1 MVTQPSPSTMH
12 ICRLLARHTCR
23 IIEMA
28 GRTRAVWRAFSSA
41 SCVRAPA
48 ANLRVTPG
56 DIRDGLFDAVGNTPL
71 IRLRHL
77 SEETGSEVCD
87 EKVSVDTCSMTSTEV
102 ATDAL
107 SVFAPRFVQIL
118 AKAEWLNPG
127 GSIKDR
133 AAWGLIT
140 AAENSGALKPGGT
153 VVEGVSSSQT
163 VRLVGDAVPAPGR
176 LAVDCGFPFQ

>member
-1 MVTQPSPSTMH
+1 
-12 ICRLLARHTCR
+12 
-23 IIEMA
+23 
-28 GRTRAVWRAFSSA
+28 
-41 SCVRAPA
+41 
-48 ANLRVTPG
+48 
-56 DIRDGLFDAVGNTPL
+56 
-71 IRLRHL
+71 
-77 SEETGSEVCD
+77 
-87 EKVSVDTCSMTSTEV
+87 MTSTEV

-107 SVFAPRFVQIL
+107 SVLAPRLVQIL

-176 LAVDCGFPFQ
+176 WSLIAGSHSNEYQLRMRRRRLTHTYPPLLRLVTSRCSCRHGRKHGHRPRTPVQRAWVQVGDLHAQHAER